1 VTPVFG
7 PDRQDDFISLLKPA
21 DILVFDKFSL
31 PGGLVQWADECPVNH
46 AALVIDDTYSIEAN
60 RDHGNSKAPAVR
72 QVRTSS
78 YFGDKCNRTI
88 TILRHKHLQDD
99 PTRSAGK
106 VVAQAKR
113 YDGDVRYAYLDVIPV
128 GLLALQRMYGRELAK
143 KLGWT
148 YEPIMNMIALRLRS
162 CLDDDKMTMMCS
174 EYIYRCFTES
184 EAELAIEVVDPLNTF
199 DSARRHLRLLRTTFA
214 ADHEVAAGA
223 SSEVEGLWRELLSR
237 KYAPIPGGGLRPL
250 TGFTDRTLTGNPGD
264 PLPDAVSPGDL
275 WRSASLIPIAS
286 FHRPPERPWVRAG
299 EDAVATA
306 QDQLIV
312 DPG

>member
-1 VTPVFG
+1 M
-7 PDRQDDFISLLKPA
+7 
-21 DILVFDKFSL
+21 
-31 PGGLVQWADECPVNH
+31 
-46 AALVIDDTYSIEAN
+46 IDDTYSIEAN

-99 PTRSAGK
+99 PTRSTGK

-148 YEPIMNMIALRLRS
+148 YEPIMNMIALRLCS

-184 EAELAIEVVDPLNTF
+184 EAELAIEVVDPLDTLTQR
-199 DSARRHLRLLRTTFA
+199 DGIS
-214 ADHEVAAGA
+214 GC
-223 SSEVEGLWRELLSR
+223 SGPPSP
-237 KYAPIPGGGLRPL
+237 PITRSLPGLRPRSKVC
-250 TGFTDRTLTGNPGD
+250 GGSSCRGNMPRYR
-264 PLPDAVSPGDL
+264 AAA
-275 WRSASLIPIAS
+275 SA
-286 FHRPPERPWVRAG
+286 R
-299 EDAVATA
+299 
-306 QDQLIV
+306 
-312 DPG
+312 